1 MWGHPATGFAKPG
14 GLATP
19 PVCERGHVSFPVP
32 AYLQQLT
39 FRLKGNDEKE
49 QEKKELNFSLAI
61 VYRAGNLVG

>member
-1 MWGHPATGFAKPG
+1 MIVADMFP
-14 GLATP
+14 L
-19 PVCERGHVSFPVP
+19 PVP

-49 QEKKELNFSLAI
+49 QEKKGVELSLAI